1 MAQIFNR
8 PPSIGESIGT
18 GLGTGIS
25 SGLQQ
30 LLSSKLQEI
39 QNQKG
44 ASQLQSIFGF
54 SPEESQFFV
63 SRPELLSEYL
73 KRGGG
78 MAAAQ
83 PQQESA
89 MAPLQ
94 ELMPPEQSGIQALQQ
109 QLGINPSQAMA
120 EQAQQQPQQPESQA
134 LQQQSGK
141 KPTLREVFTQPTAA
155 EKRDLKKIE
164 IAERKAK
171 AQEEQ
176 FKQKEE
182 REAKKTAFKETKAE
196 RKQIIDKARAARQNL
211 HDLNR
216 MEELEKEGKLDTPG
230 YVEFLK
236 RSGLDIPALLNPG
249 SEEFNKIAA
258 NFIRGAKDTFG
269 SRISNFEVEQFLRTL
284 PNLSQSPE
292 GRKRVIANL
301 KYLNRADIEYNE
313 ALKDIM
319 AKNKNIPPLDLL
331 EQVDLKVD
339 KKLSKLADKFK
350 EDLAKPV
357 PKGQNKLI
365 TALQAG
371 AGSLVGAP
379 GSLISGLGGSAIKG
393 LAGLL

>member
-1 MAQIFNR
+1 MAQIVQG
-8 PPSIGESIGT
+8 PPSFGERI
-18 GLGTGIS
+18 GTGIS

-30 LLSSKLQEI
+30 LLNSKLQEI

-78 MAAAQ
+78 MAGAQ

-94 ELMPPEQSGIQALQQ
+94 ELMSPEQTGIQALQQ
-109 QLGINPSQAMA
+109 QLGIKPSQVMA
-120 EQAQQQPQQPESQA
+120 EQAQQQQAQPEA
-134 LQQQSGK
+134 QQQLGK
-141 KPTLREVFTQPTAA
+141 KPSLREVFAQPTAA

>member
-1 MAQIFNR
+1 MAQIVQG
-8 PPSIGESIGT
+8 PPSLGERI
-18 GLGTGIS
+18 GTGIS

-30 LLSSKLQEI
+30 LLNSKLQEI

-54 SPEESQFFV
+54 SPKESQFFS

-78 MAAAQ
+78 MAGAQ
-83 PQQESA
+83 PQQESV

-94 ELMPPEQSGIQALQQ
+94 ELMSPEQSGIQALQQ
-109 QLGINPSQAMA
+109 QLGIKPSQAMP
-120 EQAQQQPQQPESQA
+120 EQAMQQQAQPEA
-134 LQQQSGK
+134 EAFQQQAGK
-141 KPTLREVFTQPTAA
+141 KPSLREVFAQPTAA

-196 RKQIIDKARAARQNL
+196 RKQIIDKAKAAKQNL

-284 PNLSQSPE
+284 PNLSQSTS
-292 GRKRVIANL
+292 GRSRVIANL

-365 TALQAG
+365 TALQAA